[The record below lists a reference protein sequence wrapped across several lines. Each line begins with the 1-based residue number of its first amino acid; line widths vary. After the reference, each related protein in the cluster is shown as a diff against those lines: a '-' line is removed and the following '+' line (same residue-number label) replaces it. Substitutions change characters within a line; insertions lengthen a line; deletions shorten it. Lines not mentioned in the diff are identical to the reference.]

1 MSEASDSEKPILP
14 ARAGFWMIIAIV
26 FAGSIFTV
34 RWEHPMAGMIAAG
47 FAVLSVNSLL
57 LAAWLAGRQGGG
69 SKTPSALL
77 NGIDG
82 SADGIAVTDSEGAFD
97 YSNPS
102 FHRLLSFAAGARA
115 DRRVVSLTAV
125 SEELGDVDR
134 DAFER
139 LVAGTRNGA
148 GGHVEFS
155 VGRPDGSTEWRRLT
169 AVPLATGKRAFS
181 GTLWWVEDVTVQREL
196 ESVRHDEEARLSD
209 MLDLLPVGF
218 FSADGEGVIQYA
230 NQALARWLGI
240 APDRL
245 VGRPFADFVADV
257 GDGEDLVLKDA
268 EGRTFAVALEQSQRD
283 DTDGDIAY
291 TRSVVLRDIVW
302 SELPAKMAED
312 HGDAAAAQAAAPP
325 ASTALPRSAEPLHWL
340 FADAPV
346 GIVLLDLNGGVTDC
360 NQAFLALT
368 GAAKEMIVGRPFAEC
383 LARED
388 RGDLSSAL
396 SKIVMGIARGTQME
410 IRLPGPGGREIVR
423 ALYASRIAGPE
434 GEATGLVIH
443 LIDATE
449 QKNLEVQFSQ
459 SQKMEA
465 VGQLA
470 GGVAHDFNNLLTAMI
485 GFCDLLLARHGPDD
499 PSFNDIQQ
507 IRQNANRATNLV
519 RQLLAFSRKQTL
531 QPVEFDVVEAMNDLA
546 NLLRRLIGE
555 TVELTIEQA
564 DDVPLIT
571 ADRGQFDQVIINLTV
586 NARDAM
592 PGGGAVTIRTSRASV
607 DASVQRGHDLMPAGT
622 YALVEVID
630 TGVGIPK
637 ENLERIFEPFFST
650 KEVGSGTG
658 LGLST
663 VYGIVH
669 QSDGFVFVDSAP
681 GEGTTFS
688 IYLPERVD
696 EAGRAA
702 ERSAETEAAV
712 VHKAAVDAD
721 LTGNG
726 TVLLVEDE
734 DAVRMFGARALR
746 NKGYTVLEAEDGEGA
761 LDVINES
768 EGRIDLIVSDVVM
781 PGMDGHTLVNLVRH
795 EVPDVKVIL
804 MSGYAEDV
812 FRDQIERDDTIHFL
826 GKPFTLKDLAGKV
839 KEVIEG

>member
-1 MSEASDSEKPILP
+1 MSEASESEKPILP

-34 RWEHPMAGMIAAG
+34 RWEHPMAGVIAAG
-47 FAVLSVNSLL
+47 FAVLSVTSLL
-57 LAAWLAGRQGGG
+57 LAAWLAGRQSGGAKSPG
-69 SKTPSALL
+69 TLRT
-77 NGIDG
+77 GIDG
-82 SADGIAVTDSEGAFD
+82 SSDGIAVTGSEGAFA

-102 FHRLLSFAAGARA
+102 FHRLLSFAAGGRA
-115 DRRVVSLTAV
+115 DRRVTALAAVAGELT
-125 SEELGDVDR
+125 DTDK
-134 DAFER
+134 DNFER
-139 LVAGTRNGA
+139 LVAGTRNGV

-155 VGRPDGSTEWRRLT
+155 VSRPDGSIEWRRLT
-169 AVPLATGKRAFS
+169 AVPLASGKRAFS
-181 GTLWWVEDVTVQREL
+181 GALWRVEDVTVQREL

-230 NQALARWLGI
+230 NQALARWLGV

-257 GDGEDLVLKDA
+257 GDGEDLILKDT

-283 DTDGDIAY
+283 DEDGDIAY

-312 HGDAAAAQAAAPP
+312 HAGAAPP
-325 ASTALPRSAEPLHWL
+325 ETAAPAPSADPRSEEPLHWL

-346 GIVLLDLNGGVTDC
+346 GIVLLDLDGGVTDC

-388 RGDLSSAL
+388 RGDLSAAL

-410 IRLPGPGGREIVR
+410 IRLPGPGGREIVC
-423 ALYASRIAGPE
+423 ALYASRIASPE
-434 GEATGLVIH
+434 GDAAGLVIH

-449 QKNLEVQFSQ
+449 QKNLEVQFTQ

-531 QPVEFDVVEAMNDLA
+531 RPVEFDVVEAMNDLA

-564 DDVPLIT
+564 DNVPLIT

-592 PGGGAVTIRTSRASV
+592 PGGGAVTIKTSRAVV

-622 YALVEVID
+622 YALIEVID

-637 ENLERIFEPFFST
+637 EDLERIFEPFFST
-650 KEVGSGTG
+650 KEVSSGTG

-669 QSDGFVFVDSAP
+669 QSDGYVFVDSAP

-696 EAGRAA
+696 EAGGAA
-702 ERSAETEAAV
+702 ERSAETEAAA

-721 LTGNG
+721 LTGRG

-761 LDVINES
+761 LDVINEA
-768 EGRIDLIVSDVVM
+768 EERIDLIVSDVVM

-795 EVPDVKVIL
+795 ELPDVKVIL

-826 GKPFTLKDLAGKV
+826 GKPFTLKNLAGKV
-839 KEVIEG
+839 KEVIEN